1 MKNTI
6 LYRSI
11 ILALFLCLFLSG
23 IAQSAKDISDKEYK
37 PYRILTSGK
46 KITIK
51 STQDIE
57 NIIVWTSSGHRIMEQ
72 KEIHLSTVSFMVPA
86 NENICF
92 IMMEIKGQKR
102 YTEKIGVQ

>member
-6 LYRSI
+6 LYRTTT
-11 ILALFLCLFLSG
+11 LALFLCLFLSG
-23 IAQSAKDISDKEYK
+23 IAQSGKDIFDKEQK

-72 KEIHLSTVSFMVPA
+72 KEIKLSSVTFTVPA

-92 IMMEIKGQKR
+92 VVMEIKGQKR